1 MKQRRRQIM
10 NEPSFSSFHCREVWG
25 GNREVEQDIAFGRLK
40 GFLLSKPYQSA
51 EGGDIHF
58 LSFCEEERLAKIVI
72 ADVSGHGDIVSR
84 SALELRGLLREH
96 IDEVDNS
103 KLLQAVNDSLRRKLR
118 NGKFVTMVAATYHMD
133 DRTFIY
139 AYAGHPTVFRYDSMR
154 RQWRLL
160 QPGNGAGVP
169 LGIIGDTDYLQVKT
183 GLHRGDMLL
192 FYTDGILNVRDAS
205 NTQSSIDRLL
215 SLCQE
220 MSGARPREIV
230 ISLLDRLREASSDGF
245 EDDVTLLAVETE

>member
-1 MKQRRRQIM
+1 M

-58 LSFCEEERLAKIVI
+58 LSFCEEERLAKIII

-84 SALELRGLLREH
+84 AALELRELLREH

-103 KLLQAVNDSLRRKLR
+103 ALLQAVNDSLRRKLR

-154 RQWRLL
+154 LQWSLL

-169 LGIIGDTDYLQVKT
+169 LGIIGGTDYLQAKT
-183 GLHRGDMLL
+183 TLHRGDLLL
-192 FYTDGILNVRDAS
+192 FYTDGIMNVRSAS
-205 NTQSSIDRLL
+205 NTQVSIDRLL

-220 MSGARPREIV
+220 ISVARPRPRELV
-230 ISLLDRLREASSDGF
+230 ISLFDRLQETSPSGF
-245 EDDVTLLAVETE
+245 ADDVTLLAVETE